1 MPPAPRRTTRTSLPA
16 AGLTA
21 LAVLAVPG
29 LAGCGSDDGG
39 GRGGDAQGG
48 EQTVTVL
55 AASSLRHV
63 FQDIGAAYEK
73 KHPGVKVRFSFA
85 GSQQLATQVRQGQP
99 ADVLA
104 TADTETM
111 DGLRSETGGKPV
123 RFAKNRLTIATAPHN
138 PEHIRGLHDL
148 SRKDL
153 KVVLAAKKVPVGR
166 YGRDV
171 LRKQHVSVHPASQE
185 SDVASVL
192 SKVQLGEA
200 DAGLVYVT
208 DATSAGGKV
217 GTVRVP
223 DAQNAVADYPAA
235 PLKQSKHA
243 KQAAGF
249 TRYLTSTPAQKLLR
263 KAGFQKP

>member
-1 MPPAPRRTTRTSLPA
+1 MPSTTRRRTPRTPL
-16 AGLTA
+16 LVTA
-21 LAVLAVPG
+21 VGVLAVPALG
-29 LAGCGSDDGG
+29 GCGSGDGG
-39 GRGGDAQGG
+39 GSADGGGG
-48 EQTVTVL
+48 KQTVTVL

-63 FQDIGAAYEK
+63 FKDIGAAYEK
-73 KHPGVKVRFSFA
+73 KHPDVRLRFSFA
-85 GSQQLATQVRQGQP
+85 GSQQLASQVRQGQP

-104 TADTETM
+104 TADTKTM
-111 DGLRSETGGKPV
+111 HGLHSETSGKPV
-123 RFAKNRLTIATAPHN
+123 RFARNRLTIATAPHN
-138 PEHIRGLHDL
+138 PEHVRGLKDL

-166 YGRDV
+166 YGRQV
-171 LRKQHVSVHPASQE
+171 LDREHATVHPVSQE

-208 DATSAGGKV
+208 DATSAGDKV
-217 GTVRVP
+217 DTVSVP
-223 DAQNAVADYPAA
+223 DSQNAIADYPAA
-235 PLKQSKHA
+235 PLKHSEHT

-249 TRYLTSTPAQKLLR
+249 TSYLKSAKAQKLLR